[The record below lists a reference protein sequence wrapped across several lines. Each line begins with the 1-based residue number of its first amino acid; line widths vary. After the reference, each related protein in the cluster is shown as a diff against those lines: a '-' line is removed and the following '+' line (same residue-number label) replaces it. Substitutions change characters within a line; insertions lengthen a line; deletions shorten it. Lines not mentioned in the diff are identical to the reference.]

1 MTNSIDIAINT
12 IDKIAHVCYNEN
24 KLENKT
30 NILTNNKINK
40 ETNMKQAQRLI
51 MIDEPEDP
59 GSEEN
64 IDYEPFK
71 SEKSYI
77 SPDEVGEEVIDRIR
91 ELPLRLATVEIT
103 Y

>member
-1 MTNSIDIAINT
+1 
-12 IDKIAHVCYNEN
+12 
-24 KLENKT
+24 
-30 NILTNNKINK
+30 
-40 ETNMKQAQRLI
+40 MKQAQRLI
-51 MIDEPEDP
+51 MIDESEDP

-64 IDYEPFK
+64 LDYEPFK

-77 SPDEVGEEVIDRIR
+77 SPDEVGEEIIDRIR

>member
-1 MTNSIDIAINT
+1 M
-12 IDKIAHVCYNEN
+12 CYNEN

-59 GSEEN
+59 GPEDN
-64 IDYEPFK
+64 IEYEPFRG
-71 SEKSYI
+71 EKSYI

>member
-1 MTNSIDIAINT
+1 MTKYRNITINT

-64 IDYEPFK
+64 LDYEPFRG
-71 SEKSYI
+71 EKNYI
-77 SPDEVGEEVIDRIR
+77 SPDEVGEEVIDRMA
-91 ELPLRLATVEIT
+91 L
-103 Y
+103 

>member
-1 MTNSIDIAINT
+1 M
-12 IDKIAHVCYNEN
+12 CYNEN

-51 MIDEPEDP
+51 MIDGPEDP
-59 GSEEN
+59 GPEESL
-64 IDYEPFK
+64 DYELFRG
-71 SEKSYI
+71 EKKYI
-77 SPDEVGEEVIDRIR
+77 SPDEVGEEIIDRIR